1 VLDHAMRPV
10 APAPVPTSATSP
22 RSSQVP
28 AGTDQAPTD
37 PADLTELLGSLADRA
52 PAWAAAT
59 IAERIDLLRR
69 VRDLVAAEAPAWV
82 ATGVALK
89 GLDPAA
95 PLVGGEEWLG
105 GPYPTAAWLTEM
117 IGTLERLG
125 AGADPLQGV
134 SVRTRRDGQVLA
146 RVFPATTADHLLLN
160 GYEIDV
166 WMQTGVTPPTL
177 RDTVATAYRTDPAP
191 GVTLVLGAGNVSAI
205 PILDALYC
213 LFADLQVVVLKMNP
227 VNEAYGPVFERV
239 LAPLVAAGYLAITYG
254 GAEVGERLTHSTL
267 VDSIHITGSERT
279 YDAIVWGPGQQSR
292 VNKAAGTKVVTK
304 PVRAELGGVGP
315 TIVVPGPW
323 TPEDIAYQAQH
334 LATQKLF
341 SAGHTCVAS
350 QVLILSSEWRQADAL
365 LDALRGALADAPA
378 REPFYPGTRERQ
390 AAFREANPAA
400 EGIPGPVERT
410 LLTGVD
416 PTSDHP
422 GFREELFGPVYLTT
436 SLQVR
441 GPGAFLRTAVAFAN
455 ERLHGN
461 LGANILIHPQTAA
474 ELGDELED
482 AIAALRYGCI
492 GVNVWSAFA
501 FLAPRAA
508 WGAFPGNP
516 PEDISSGVG
525 VVHNAL
531 LFDRSQKT
539 VAHAPFRP
547 FQRSWRHPGGGLA
560 VKPPWFLDNRTAQQT
575 AARFTAYAADPR
587 PTRIPAIA
595 AAAVRG

>member
-1 VLDHAMRPV
+1 MD
-10 APAPVPTSATSP
+10 
-22 RSSQVP
+22 
-28 AGTDQAPTD
+28 
-37 PADLTELLGSLADRA
+37 
-52 PAWAAAT
+52 
-59 IAERIDLLRR
+59 
-69 VRDLVAAEAPAWV
+69 
-82 ATGVALK
+82 
-89 GLDPAA
+89 
-95 PLVGGEEWLG
+95 
-105 GPYPTAAWLTEM
+105 
-117 IGTLERLG
+117 
-125 AGADPLQGV
+125 
-134 SVRTRRDGQVLA
+134 
-146 RVFPATTADHLLLN
+146 TT
-160 GYEIDV
+160 
-166 WMQTGVTPPTL
+166 
-177 RDTVATAYRTDPAP
+177 
-191 GVTLVLGAGNVSAI
+191 
-205 PILDALYC
+205 
-213 LFADLQVVVLKMNP
+213 
-227 VNEAYGPVFERV
+227 
-239 LAPLVAAGYLAITYG
+239 
-254 GAEVGERLTHSTL
+254 
-267 VDSIHITGSERT
+267 
-279 YDAIVWGPGQQSR
+279 
-292 VNKAAGTKVVTK
+292 
-304 PVRAELGGVGP
+304 
-315 TIVVPGPW
+315 
-323 TPEDIAYQAQH
+323 EDIAYQAQH

-400 EGIPGPVERT
+400 EAIPGPVERT

-482 AIAALRYGCI
+482 AIADLRYGCI

-516 PEDISSGVG
+516 AEDISSGVG

-547 FQRSWRHPGGGLA
+547 FQRSWRHPGDGLA

-587 PTRIPAIA
+587 PTRIPTIA